1 MCTDQKENSKE
12 TTKSLRLEKNLLDEG
27 VIAGERKMESS
38 NQNVIKFTGENW
50 ITWKFQVLIVL
61 KAKIVYD
68 VVTGTRKRP
77 AASSEEWE
85 KLDVKA
91 QEIIVTK
98 MEEGPLVHLLSC
110 GTSNEM

>member
-1 MCTDQKENSKE
+1 M
-12 TTKSLRLEKNLLDEG
+12 
-27 VIAGERKMESS
+27 
-38 NQNVIKFTGENW
+38 
-50 ITWKFQVLIVL
+50 
-61 KAKIVYD
+61 
-68 VVTGTRKRP
+68 TGTRKRP